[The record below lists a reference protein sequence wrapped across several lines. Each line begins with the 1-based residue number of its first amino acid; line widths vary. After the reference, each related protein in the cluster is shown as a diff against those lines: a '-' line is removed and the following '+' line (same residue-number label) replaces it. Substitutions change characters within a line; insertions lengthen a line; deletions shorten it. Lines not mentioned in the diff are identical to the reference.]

1 MEELKRLVAQG
12 DLLLLPDSRKLLV
25 RRPSREANDRPGRKP
40 GQYERLLGDEPVR
53 TYVPLLLRPWVM
65 DCAHKEAVHLGEKVT
80 LTLLERYYW
89 WVGMAES
96 VKWWIRRCYICQ
108 ARKNARHTVRWPLV
122 SLPLPS
128 GPGQMIAFDLLG
140 NLPKTDKGN
149 RYILL
154 VVDLFSRHAEAYAI
168 TSAEKTAKG
177 CASRLVNDYI
187 PRWGCPQTF
196 LSDRGAEFVS
206 QVAREV

>member
-1 MEELKRLVAQG
+1 
-12 DLLLLPDSRKLLV
+12 
-25 RRPSREANDRPGRKP
+25 
-40 GQYERLLGDEPVR
+40 
-53 TYVPLLLRPWVM
+53 
-65 DCAHKEAVHLGEKVT
+65 
-80 LTLLERYYW
+80 
-89 WVGMAES
+89 MAES
-96 VKWWIRRCYICQ
+96 VKWWMRRCYICQ

-122 SLPLPS
+122 SLPLPN

-140 NLPKTDKGN
+140 DLPKTDRGN

-206 QVAREV
+206 QVAREVYEMLVTPTDKWHGGKVKSHATPNVVTFDSGRSEKLGRVVVACSCCAQQ